1 MPRNQDKRIR
11 ESHALQVRRP
21 RRGPV
26 ATTPPTETSAIA
38 TRTIGR
44 QRAGNHPELQA
55 IDLRRPRAQLHSVD
69 QEACRGRR
77 PLDGVVME
85 IGRRPAIA
93 MIRAM
98 TRFENSVFP
107 WFDLPRS
114 RNAPA

>member
-85 IGRRPAIA
+85 IGRGIERQH
-93 MIRAM
+93 RQLRELGRRDDCV
-98 TRFENSVFP
+98 TGGVVG
-107 WFDLPRS
+107 
-114 RNAPA
+114 APV